1 MKPNDIASSLPGL
14 RRRANVLLDEGRVP
28 DAGRYNASE
37 ALRVLC
43 RLALEQGTAPDALV
57 LLHELQVHQVELD
70 LQNEELVAS
79 RNALEG
85 ALLHQ
90 TYLFDHAPV
99 GYLGIDANGVV
110 TGRVGR
116 ALKPDPKA
124 KRTCED
130 CKDDRKNQ
138 TIIGMEIIRGVKKE
152 AGENVWS
159 GGKILDPNEGKEYN
173 VRFTPIEGGKKIQV
187 RGYIGPF
194 YRTQV
199 WMRVE

>member
-1 MKPNDIASSLPGL
+1 MTFKTKQAPGL
-14 RRRANVLLDEGRVP
+14 AV
-28 DAGRYNASE
+28 AAW
-37 ALRVLC
+37 LC
-43 RLALEQGTAPDALV
+43 MTPAWAQIT
-57 LLHELQVHQVELD
+57 
-70 LQNEELVAS
+70 
-79 RNALEG
+79 
-85 ALLHQ
+85 
-90 TYLFDHAPV
+90 PV
-99 GYLGIDANGVV
+99 GVWHTIDDRSNEPKGEVIITEVNGVV

-159 GGKILDPNEGKEYN
+159 GGKILDHN
-173 VRFTPIEGGKKIQV
+173 VRFTPIEGGKKMQV

-194 YRTQV
+194 YRTQT
-199 WMRVE
+199 WLRAPDADTAESKKD

>member
-1 MKPNDIASSLPGL
+1 MLLKGKVTMTFKTKQAAGL
-14 RRRANVLLDEGRVP
+14 AV
-28 DAGRYNASE
+28 ATW
-37 ALRVLC
+37 LC
-43 RLALEQGTAPDALV
+43 MTPAWAQIT
-57 LLHELQVHQVELD
+57 
-70 LQNEELVAS
+70 
-79 RNALEG
+79 
-85 ALLHQ
+85 
-90 TYLFDHAPV
+90 PV
-99 GYLGIDANGVV
+99 GVWHTIDDRSNEPKGEVIITEVNGVV

-138 TIIGMEIIRGVKKE
+138 TIIGMEIIRGVRKE

-173 VRFTPIEGGKKIQV
+173 VRFTPIEGGRKMQV

-194 YRTQV
+194 YRTQI
-199 WMRVE
+199 WLRAPDADTADSKKD